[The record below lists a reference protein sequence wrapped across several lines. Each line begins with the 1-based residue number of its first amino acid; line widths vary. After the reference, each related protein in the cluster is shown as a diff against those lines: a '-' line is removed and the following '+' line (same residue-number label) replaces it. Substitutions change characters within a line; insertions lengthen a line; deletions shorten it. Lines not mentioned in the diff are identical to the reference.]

1 MMQQDSVFNWLLE
14 GDVAIQ
20 YQVHRDL
27 LGNERPD
34 LQKRISRVGWGAQ
47 LLAARNPDGYWSERY
62 YQPKWISAH
71 YTLLDLK
78 NLNIEPGNLLIQQTL
93 QRVFAEEKSE
103 DGGIN
108 PANSIAQSDVCVNG
122 MVLNFASYFRVEEEN
137 LKSVVDFLLSQHMP
151 DGGFNCR
158 LNRSGARHS
167 SMHTTLSV
175 LEGMLEYERN
185 GYGYR
190 LSEIKQAKA
199 ASEEFLLMHRLF
211 LSDRTGK
218 IIQDRFLRFPYP
230 CRWYYDIL
238 RAMDYFRLSGLSYDP
253 RMNETV
259 KFIENKRTHEGKWKL
274 AAPYPGKVHFAM
286 EQVGKPGRWNTLRAL
301 RVLKY
306 ADISENMHTGK
317 EDARR
322 VKALQF

>member
-1 MMQQDSVFNWLLE
+1 MMKNDAVINWLLE

-27 LGNERPD
+27 LRVERSD
-34 LQKRISRVGWGAQ
+34 LQKRIAQEGWGAAF
-47 LLAARNPDGYWSERY
+47 LAARNPDGYWSERY

-78 NLNIEPGNLLIQQTL
+78 NLNIDPDNMLIRQTL

-122 MVLNFASYFRVEEEN
+122 MVLNFAAYFKVDEAQ

-158 LNRSGARHS
+158 SNRSGARHS
-167 SMHTTLSV
+167 SMHSTLSV

-185 GYGYR
+185 NCTYMLDEVR
-190 LSEIKQAKA
+190 KVKA
-199 ASEEFLLMHRLF
+199 AAEEFLLMHRLF
-211 LSDRTGK
+211 LSERTGK
-218 IIQDRFLRFPYP
+218 VIQERFLRFPYP

-238 RAMDYFRLSGLSYDP
+238 RAMDYFQLSGLKYDP
-253 RMNETV
+253 RMDEALE
-259 KFIENKRTHEGKWKL
+259 IILGKRTRYRKWKL
-274 AAPYPGKVHFAM
+274 SAAYSGQVHFTM
-286 EQVGKPGRWNTLRAL
+286 EQAGKPGRWNTLRAL
-301 RVLKY
+301 RVLRY
-306 ADISENMHTGK
+306 AEKLCFD
-317 EDARR
+317 
-322 VKALQF
+322 

>member
-1 MMQQDSVFNWLLE
+1 MKNDAVINWLLE

-27 LGNERPD
+27 LGSERPD
-34 LQKRISRVGWGAQ
+34 LQKRIAQEGWGAQ

-78 NLNIEPGNLLIQQTL
+78 NLNIEPDNLLIRQTL
-93 QRVFAEEKSE
+93 QRVFKEEKSE

-122 MVLNFASYFRVEEEN
+122 MALNFAAYFKVDEEN
-137 LKSVVDFLLSQHMP
+137 LKSVIDFLLSQHMP

-158 LNRSGARHS
+158 SNRSGAKHS

-175 LEGMLEYERN
+175 LEGLFEYESN
-185 GYGYR
+185 GYTYR
-190 LSEIKQAKA
+190 LDEVRQVQAA
-199 ASEEFLLMHRLF
+199 AQEFLVDAQAFQIRQN
-211 LSDRTGK
+211 RE
-218 IIQDRFLRFPYP
+218 IIQERFLRFPYP

-238 RAMDYFRLSGLSYDP
+238 RAMDYFQL
-253 RMNETV
+253 V
-259 KFIENKRTHEGKWKL
+259 
-274 AAPYPGKVHFAM
+274 
-286 EQVGKPGRWNTLRAL
+286 RAKI
-301 RVLKY
+301 RS
-306 ADISENMHTGK
+306 ADG
-317 EDARR
+317 
-322 VKALQF
+322 

>member
-1 MMQQDSVFNWLLE
+1 MMENDAVINWLLE

-27 LGNERPD
+27 LRVERSD
-34 LQKRISRVGWGAQ
+34 LQKRIAQEGWGAAF
-47 LLAARNPDGYWSERY
+47 LAVRNPDGYWSERY

-78 NLNIEPGNLLIQQTL
+78 NLNIDPDNMLIRQTL

-122 MVLNFASYFRVEEEN
+122 MVLNFAAHFKVDEEN
-137 LKSVVDFLLSQHMP
+137 LKSVIDFLLSQHMT

-158 LNRSGARHS
+158 SNRSGAKHS

-175 LEGMLEYERN
+175 LEGLFEYERN
-185 GYGYR
+185 GYTYR
-190 LSEIKQAKA
+190 LDEVRQAQA
-199 ASEEFLLMHRLF
+199 AAQEFLLMHKLF
-211 LSDRTGK
+211 KSDRTGE
-218 IIQDRFLRFPYP
+218 IIQERFLRFPYP

-238 RAMDYFRLSGLSYDP
+238 RAMDYFQLTGLNYDP
-253 RMNETV
+253 RMNEA
-259 KFIENKRTHEGKWKL
+259 IEIIMVKRTQDGKWKL
-274 AAPYPGKVHFAM
+274 SAAYSGQVHFAM
-286 EQVGKPGRWNTLRAL
+286 ELAGKPGRWNTLRAL
-301 RVLKY
+301 RVLRY
-306 ADISENMHTGK
+306 AGIGIS
-317 EDARR
+317 
-322 VKALQF
+322 

>member
-1 MMQQDSVFNWLLE
+1 MNNNPTINWLLE

-34 LQKRISRVGWGAQ
+34 LQKRISREGWGAAF
-47 LLAARNPDGYWSERY
+47 LAARNTNGYWSARY

-78 NLNIEPGNLLIQQTL
+78 NLNIETDNKLIHQTL
-93 QRVFAEEKSE
+93 QRVFKEEKSE

-122 MVLNFASYFRVEEEN
+122 MVLNFAAYFKFDKEQLN
-137 LKSVVDFLLSQHMP
+137 SVIDFLLSQHMP

-158 LNRSGARHS
+158 SNRSGAKHS

-175 LEGMLEYERN
+175 LEGLFEYERN
-185 GYGYR
+185 GFTYR
-190 LSEIKQAKA
+190 LDEVRQVQDA
-199 ASEEFLLMHRLF
+199 AREFLLMHRLF
-211 LSDRTGK
+211 RSDRTGD
-218 IIQDRFLRFPYP
+218 IIQEKFLRFPYP

-238 RAMDYFRLSGLSYDP
+238 RAMDYFQLSGLKYDP
-253 RMNETV
+253 QMDEAV
-259 KFIENKRTHEGKWKL
+259 KIILGKQTRDGKWKL
-274 AAPYPGKVHFAM
+274 SAAYSGQVHFTM
-286 EQVGKPGRWNTLRAL
+286 EQAGNPSRWNTLRAL
-301 RVLKY
+301 RVMQY
-306 ADISENMHTGK
+306 VGTWIS
-317 EDARR
+317 
-322 VKALQF
+322 